1 MNLLTA
7 FNTKEKKIILYFL
20 DFIIITTSLAIS
32 TSLIFY
38 PNLSHLNPTFFI
50 ISSLITLLK
59 LSIFFIFGIYD
70 YMWRYA
76 SKKEFLKVILA
87 CTSTVPIL
95 FFTNISTTIFLNTS
109 YFSFRIIVINLILT
123 IFWIVGARAILTSLY
138 SFIVEKTAKNNDSPK
153 KNVLIIGAGEAGH
166 VIANEII
173 RNPYSKWKI
182 QGFIDDKTELVGRKI
197 HQIPVLGTTKQ
208 LNNLIK
214 NKDINELIIAMPT
227 ASSNTIRSIIDTANQ
242 HGITCQTTPKLSD
255 IIEGNLTI
263 NQIRNVKIEDLLGRS
278 PVDINTQS
286 ISQYVS
292 NKTILVTGAG
302 GSIGSEICRQIL
314 RYGPSKLLLLDHA
327 ENSIYLIEQ
336 ELQEIGNY
344 TSKLIPIVQDIKI
357 KFLLEKTFQKYR
369 PNIIFHAA
377 AHKHVPLMEDNV
389 HEVIENNISGTKHI
403 IELADQYETEKFVFI
418 STDKAVNPTNVMG
431 ASKRVCELLVQ
442 TYSQKSKTIFS
453 SVRFGNVLGSNGSV
467 IPLFKRQINQGG
479 PLTITHPDITRY
491 FMTIPEAVSL
501 VIQTGAQSLGGEIFI
516 LDMGAPIKILDL
528 AKDLISLSGFNNN
541 EIEIKFTGLRSGEK
555 LYEELFYNKD
565 NIKKTD
571 FNKIF
576 IGDKINTNT
585 ETAIILQTINE
596 LLDSNKNLNTE
607 ETKTQLFSL
616 INSYKPVNEEIFQH
630 N

>member
-20 DFIIITTSLAIS
+20 DFIIILTSLAIS

-50 ISSLITLLK
+50 ISSSITLLK
-59 LSIFFIFGIYD
+59 LSIFFLFGIYD

-87 CTSTVPIL
+87 CTCTVPIL

-123 IFWIVGARAILTSLY
+123 IFWVVGARAILTSLY
-138 SFIVEKTAKNNDSPK
+138 SFIVEKTAKNNDTPK

-166 VIANEII
+166 VIANEIT
-173 RNPYSKWKI
+173 RNPNSKWKI
-182 QGFIDDKTELVGRKI
+182 QGFIDDKTELIGRKI
-197 HQIPVLGTTKQ
+197 HQLPVLGTTKQ
-208 LNNLIK
+208 LSNLIK
-214 NKDINELIIAMPT
+214 NKHINELIIAMPT

-389 HEVIENNISGTKHI
+389 HEVIENNIAGTKHI

-576 IGDKINTNT
+576 IGDKINANT

-616 INSYKPVNEEIFQH
+616 INSYKPVNEQVFQH

>member
-541 EIEIKFTGLRSGEK
+541 EIEIKFTGLRSGENYTK
-555 LYEELFYNKD
+555 NC
-565 NIKKTD
+565 
-571 FNKIF
+571 F
-576 IGDKINTNT
+576 I
-585 ETAIILQTINE
+585 
-596 LLDSNKNLNTE
+596 
-607 ETKTQLFSL
+607 TKTILKKQTSTKFLLVTKLTLTLKQQSYFKPL
-616 INSYKPVNEEIFQH
+616 INY
-630 N
+630 